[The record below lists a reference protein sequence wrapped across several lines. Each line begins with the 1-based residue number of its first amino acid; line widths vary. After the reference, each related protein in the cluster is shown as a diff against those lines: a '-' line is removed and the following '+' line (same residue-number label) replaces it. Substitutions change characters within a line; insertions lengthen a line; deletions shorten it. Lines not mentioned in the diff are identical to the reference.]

1 MSMNT
6 RSFASHNNSPYL
18 LRSSDQRKV
27 ALGHIGGGY
36 RRWQTKRKEAEP
48 STSLET
54 NPELEFED
62 TEIVLRQRALS
73 QARCGNFQRAIA
85 LFDALLKKNPYSA
98 RDYNNRGLVQF
109 QHGNLDAA
117 LADYDQA
124 LLINPYLDGAYNN
137 RANYYAAVG
146 LFLEAV
152 LDYDAA
158 LDLNPDN
165 IRAWINQG
173 ITFRDLQMHD
183 RAIESFDIA
192 LSLGQLQSHIYAERG
207 RTYFLRGDWNC
218 AMADFQRANVALEDP
233 DAIASGSALRLRH
246 QVDTWLDELLS
257 PLALDS

>member
-1 MSMNT
+1 MNT

-27 ALGHIGGGY
+27 ALGHIGGGS
-36 RRWQTKRKEAEP
+36 RRWQTKRKGTEIPLPAKTGSEF
-48 STSLET
+48 
-54 NPELEFED
+54 ELED

-73 QARCGNFQRAIA
+73 QARCGNFEGAIA
-85 LFDALLKKNPYSA
+85 LFDTLLQKNPYSA

-117 LADYDQA
+117 LADYNQA

-192 LSLGQLQSHIYAERG
+192 LSLGRLQGHIYAERG

-218 AMADFQRANVALEDP
+218 AMADFQRAKVALEDP
-233 DAIASGSALRLRH
+233 DAIATGSALRLRH
-246 QVDTWLDELLS
+246 QVDTWLNELLS
-257 PLALDS
+257 PLTLDS